1 MKTAIF
7 SLFALA
13 TSVIAGP
20 VVTENQLAPRQLES
34 QADQLD
40 TLLALVQTHTGNI
53 NSTTAAVQDNPSIDQ
68 QNAAAAALAPD
79 FNAITSALTSATT
92 LLAKRAWEDTVIF
105 ARTGDDDKDGG
116 KDGGHGGGKDGP
128 NKSCAKE
135 CLLVKIELLVWEIA
149 CTIKLVIIKLGLACV
164 LQILTPLLL
173 ALVGLIKALD
183 KVVLGLV
190 IVVKALLHT
199 ILGTVAGALLALII
213 W

>member
-1 MKTAIF
+1 MKTAFF

-40 TLLALVQTHTGNI
+40 TLLALVQTHTANI
-53 NSTTAAVQDNPSIDQ
+53 NSTTAAVQDNPSVDQ

-92 LLAKRAWEDTVIF
+92 LLAKRAWEDTVLF
-105 ARTGDDDKDGG
+105 VRTGGDGKG
-116 KDGGHGGGKDGP
+116 DGGHGGGKDGP

>member
-7 SLFALA
+7 SLLALA
-13 TSVIAGP
+13 TSALAGP
-20 VVTENQLAPRQLES
+20 VVTESQLSPRQLEG

-53 NSTTAAVQDNPSIDQ
+53 NSTTAAVQDNPSVDQ

-105 ARTGDDDKDGG
+105 ARTGGDD

-128 NKSCAKE
+128 NKSCTKE

>member
-7 SLFALA
+7 SLISLA

-40 TLLALVQTHTGNI
+40 TLLALVQTHTANI
-53 NSTTAAVQDNPSIDQ
+53 NSTTAAVQDSPSVDQ

-105 ARTGDDDKDGG
+105 ARTGDDG

-135 CLLVKIELLVWEIA
+135 CLLIKIELLVWEIA

-190 IVVKALLHT
+190 IVIKALLHT